1 MRGEASYGAVVTKS
15 RARRQATA
23 DATYR
28 RALNLPASG
37 DLPPQLG
44 ATGAGKPSRKPRP
57 KKTAGK
63 TTAGKRR
70 GAAAPPRAKQTAGVA
85 ASFAGTCRTCERDYP
100 AGTRLGKVGDGWAH
114 LACAEAV
121 RERDRILR
129 GETFAGHKP
138 SDWRRGK
145 APSST
150 RATR

>member
-1 MRGEASYGAVVTKS
+1 MTKS
-15 RARRQATA
+15 RARRQAAA
-23 DATYR
+23 DAAYR

-44 ATGAGKPSRKPRP
+44 ATGTSKPSRKPRP
-57 KKTAGK
+57 KKTTAKTAAGK
-63 TTAGKRR
+63 TTAGNRR
-70 GAAAPPRAKQTAGVA
+70 GAGAPPRVKQTAGVA
-85 ASFAGTCRTCERDYP
+85 ASFAGTCGTCERNYP

-129 GETFAGHKP
+129 GETFAARKP

-150 RATR
+150 RTTR